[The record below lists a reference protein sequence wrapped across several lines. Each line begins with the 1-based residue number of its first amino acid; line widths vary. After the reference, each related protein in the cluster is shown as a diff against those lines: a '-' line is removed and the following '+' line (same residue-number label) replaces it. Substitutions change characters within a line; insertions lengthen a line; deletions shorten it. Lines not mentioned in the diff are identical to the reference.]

1 MNFDKYKPQT
11 LNPILYEADEA
22 EMVQNF
28 KMDLEDFVKGTGLA
42 APKPKI

>member
-11 LNPILYEADEA
+11 LNPIIRGRRSRDGPEL
-22 EMVQNF
+22 
-28 KMDLEDFVKGTGLA
+28 MDLEDFVKGTGLA